1 MKNKNG
7 KEGKILNIIRRINV
21 KDAYNF
27 IHSNNKYSRQK
38 SKNTILSRMRKFVRI
53 LNCEENLDFKDKI
66 IIPNKNKIENK
77 NYYKELIKIINHTKE
92 SSKPQL
98 LLIFYFLYFSGLNYS
113 TLARITLK
121 DFKKGFNT
129 LTLKKRKIM
138 KYFIP
143 DVIKNK
149 LSEYFINKNNKSI
162 FFFYD
167 SYHDS
172 NSYTITKL
180 IKNNIRIILES
191 TNGVSVKYL
200 LSLFF

>member
-1 MKNKNG
+1 M
-7 KEGKILNIIRRINV
+7 
-21 KDAYNF
+21 
-27 IHSNNKYSRQK
+27 
-38 SKNTILSRMRKFVRI
+38 
-53 LNCEENLDFKDKI
+53 
-66 IIPNKNKIENK
+66 
-77 NYYKELIKIINHTKE
+77 
-92 SSKPQL
+92 
-98 LLIFYFLYFSGLNYS
+98 
-113 TLARITLK
+113 
-121 DFKKGFNT
+121 
-129 LTLKKRKIM
+129 TLKKRKIM